1 MRRLLCNNQK
11 LHIYLIS
18 RVITTSKSVTFPQVM
33 SLKTCG
39 KGRTISKSSQS
50 DNRKKKHTKH
60 EVFWTWHKT
69 PGVNTK
75 HEVFWTCTRFT
86 WCDTKHEVFWT
97 WRFEHAPGLP
107 GANTKHEVF
116 WTCTRFTWC
125 GTKHEVFWTLSHQVK
140 HKTRSVLNMTQNMK
154 CFEHAVGKVFWTLSH
169 QVKHKTRSVL
179 NMHQVY
185 LSVIHVSIISSVA
198 YGFLHLS
205 LSYAD

>member
-97 WRFEHAPGLP
+97 WHKTPGV
-107 GANTKHEVF
+107 NTKHEVF

-125 GTKHEVFWTLSHQVK
+125 DTKHEVFWTC
-140 HKTRSVLNMTQNMK
+140 TRFTW
-154 CFEHAVGKVFWTLSH
+154 C
-169 QVKHKTRSVL
+169 KHKTRSVL

-185 LSVIHVSIISSVA
+185 LMWHKARSVLNTVPP
-198 YGFLHLS
+198 G
-205 LSYAD
+205 

>member
-97 WRFEHAPGLP
+97 W
-107 GANTKHEVF
+107 HEVF
-116 WTCTRFTWC
+116 FTWC
-125 GTKHEVFWTLSHQVK
+125 K
-140 HKTRSVLNMTQNMK
+140 HKTRSVLNMTQNTW
-154 CFEHAVGKVFWTLSH
+154 C
-169 QVKHKTRSVL
+169 KHKTRSVL

-185 LSVIHVSIISSVA
+185 LVQTQNTKCSEHAPGLPDVAQSTKCFEHCPTRLNTKHEVFWTWHKTWSV
-198 YGFLHLS
+198 LNMQ
-205 LSYAD
+205 

>member
-116 WTCTRFTWC
+116 WTWHKTP
-125 GTKHEVFWTLSHQVK
+125 GVNTKHEVFWTC
-140 HKTRSVLNMTQNMK
+140 TRFTW
-154 CFEHAVGKVFWTLSH
+154 C
-169 QVKHKTRSVL
+169 KHKTRSVL

-185 LSVIHVSIISSVA
+185 LMWHKARSVLNTVPP
-198 YGFLHLS
+198 G
-205 LSYAD
+205 